1 MSFLHGQMLLYSQ
14 DFKGCVLQQKMNV
27 TGKTLQFRLLIYSQ
41 LHFEFSHCPLCAGNI
56 DIPVFTEL
64 MEKIEKNPVNN
75 LECMTGYAKYCE
87 KKKKKTTKQLRTKRA
102 WQVLLC

>member
-27 TGKTLQFRLLIYSQ
+27 TGKILQFSLFIYSQ

-75 LECMTGYAKYCE
+75 LEYMTGEE
-87 KKKKKTTKQLRTKRA
+87 KKKLKPLRTKRA

>member
-27 TGKTLQFRLLIYSQ
+27 TGKILQFSLFIYSQ

-75 LECMTGYAKYCE
+75 LEYMTGYAKYCE
-87 KKKKKTTKQLRTKRA
+87 EKKKKLKPLRTKRA

>member
-1 MSFLHGQMLLYSQ
+1 MVSSRLLYS
-14 DFKGCVLQQKMNV
+14 NV
-27 TGKTLQFRLLIYSQ
+27 TLFPFVISNYLLEMILCSYVNILVFVRLPIHSFIHHTFSLFIYSQ

-75 LECMTGYAKYCE
+75 LEYMTGYAKYCE
-87 KKKKKTTKQLRTKRA
+87 EKKKN
-102 WQVLLC
+102 